1 MRKALIS
8 LSKNILIKALI
19 LVIIAVFALWGIGD
33 MFSGGKNNVIAEIS
47 GKNIYTQEYAD
58 ELRQEMQIQ
67 NISNGKDILKNNLHT
82 KVLNNIISDKII
94 ELYASEEGIIINDI
108 ALANFL
114 KQIPEFQENNQFSR
128 TKYEKYLLQNNI
140 TSADFEKNYKKNLLK
155 QLVIDSQIQGVSAT
169 KYHTKLVK
177 DYYSKQA
184 SISYIDLKNIYEKYT
199 PQVGEIK
206 NYYDKKPFYTDEF
219 RSVKY
224 SIINLKNNENED
236 TFFKKI
242 SSIENLVLSNKTFKE
257 ITEQFSLNIEISPH
271 FNVNGIDINGK
282 NVAIDKNI
290 ITKTFSLNDQVHTDF
305 VEITGKFYLLSI
317 NKIIPKKIKPLDE
330 TTKKQISEII
340 SEERLQEKINK
351 LKSNKNNKKIFEEI
365 FEKNNKFK
373 KSLFINS
380 RFDKNLFFSFNQVQ
394 EILEL
399 NNDDF
404 LIVQNND
411 SYLVKIEKISFNDKV
426 TSNEMNN
433 LFQKQVLKNF
443 QDQILITFDKFL
455 NQRYQIKIN
464 QKVLDRIINSF

>member
-1 MRKALIS
+1 M
-8 LSKNILIKALI
+8 
-19 LVIIAVFALWGIGD
+19 
-33 MFSGGKNNVIAEIS
+33 
-47 GKNIYTQEYAD
+47 
-58 ELRQEMQIQ
+58 
-67 NISNGKDILKNNLHT
+67 
-82 KVLNNIISDKII
+82 
-94 ELYASEEGIIINDI
+94 
-108 ALANFL
+108 
-114 KQIPEFQENNQFSR
+114 
-128 TKYEKYLLQNNI
+128 
-140 TSADFEKNYKKNLLK
+140 
-155 QLVIDSQIQGVSAT
+155 
-169 KYHTKLVK
+169 
-177 DYYSKQA
+177 
-184 SISYIDLKNIYEKYT
+184 
-199 PQVGEIK
+199 
-206 NYYDKKPFYTDEF
+206 
-219 RSVKY
+219 
-224 SIINLKNNENED
+224 
-236 TFFKKI
+236 
-242 SSIENLVLSNKTFKE
+242 
-257 ITEQFSLNIEISPH
+257 
-271 FNVNGIDINGK
+271 
-282 NVAIDKNI
+282 
-290 ITKTFSLNDQVHTDF
+290 HTDF

-317 NKIIPKKIKPLDE
+317 NKIIPKKIRPLDE

-340 SEERLQEKINK
+340 SEEKLQEKINK

-365 FEKNNKFK
+365 FEKKNKFK